1 MSRRDRRCV
10 GRCRRRRHGRHG
22 QFGIDTQLGADD
34 QYFFE
39 ITQRVDGENPIES
52 QRRIARRC
60 VRVQRQHTVHDLSAA
75 ERLGATRS
83 VEQNVAETPKARWDE
98 GVEGHTDSQTV
109 VGDTRIE
116 PAALGGV
123 VEQQYLDL
131 EEQIEG

>member
-1 MSRRDRRCV
+1 
-10 GRCRRRRHGRHG
+10 
-22 QFGIDTQLGADD
+22 
-34 QYFFE
+34 
-39 ITQRVDGENPIES
+39 
-52 QRRIARRC
+52 
-60 VRVQRQHTVHDLSAA
+60 VHDLSAA